1 MYKRLANKIREKTTT
16 LLKRHQNQQSSIYLF
31 RKRVPNTELVWSFPR
46 LIKKT
51 MGLGVYYSAL
61 FSERLG
67 FRLSSSPLLYKKER
81 TQAFFSIIEG
91 FVRNRSMLLQSTLKK
106 QVSSSINFKVKR
118 GFVSGLRHS
127 QRLPSRGQRTKTNS
141 RTNKNRRSLG

>member
-1 MYKRLANKIREKTTT
+1 
-16 LLKRHQNQQSSIYLF
+16 
-31 RKRVPNTELVWSFPR
+31 
-46 LIKKT
+46 
-51 MGLGVYYSAL
+51 
-61 FSERLG
+61 
-67 FRLSSSPLLYKKER
+67 
-81 TQAFFSIIEG
+81 
-91 FVRNRSMLLQSTLKK
+91 MLLQSTLKK